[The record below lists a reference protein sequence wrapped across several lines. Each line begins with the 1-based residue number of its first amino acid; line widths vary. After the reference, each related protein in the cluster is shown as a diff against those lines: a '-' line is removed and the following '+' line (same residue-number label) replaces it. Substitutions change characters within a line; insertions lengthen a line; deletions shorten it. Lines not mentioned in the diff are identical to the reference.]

1 MKQLKPIIMIFA
13 ILVFSMSAFAMPED
27 LENPGMT
34 PDSPFYFLDT
44 MFDGLQSA
52 ESLANEKGAE
62 VVAMAQENKLNAL
75 EKARERYENAMQKR
89 IEEADESEENAE
101 EVTRQA
107 SRHMEVLAEV
117 YEKVPEQ
124 ARQGIENAMHNS
136 AEGREKALNRLTE
149 RNRERANEVAQETL
163 TEILENAPE
172 QAKPG
177 LQRAL
182 ETAGSEIPPAQSGE
196 AGGSPSGDS
205 GNKPEDTGSEEDELS
220 QGNKTENTGS
230 NDEGKGGFRLL
241 VSDAPADIADFE
253 YLIVELSKTRIFM
266 IGGDGF
272 EEKDLDASV
281 DLTEVVG
288 EASMEVLSTELEPG
302 KYNKIE
308 LYVDSVD
315 AKANGETANVMVPSG
330 KLQIIKTFEIVEG
343 QVTTFVFD
351 INVVRKGQN
360 NEYNLLPVIS
370 KSGVVGQDIDEDDVE
385 EIEECESDEDCEEGY
400 KCIDGECEEIEEE
413 EEEECE
419 SDEDCD
425 DGLWCNGAE
434 TCVDNTCQTGTAV
447 DCDDEVSYTVDSCN
461 EETDSCDNTPDN
473 SLCDDGLWCNGEEYC
488 DATLGCQA
496 GTPPDCDDGGVCTI
510 DSCNETTDSCDHIP
524 DDSLC
529 EEGYECVDGACQEM
543 Q

>member
-1 MKQLKPIIMIFA
+1 MKYLKPVLLVFV
-13 ILVFSMSAFAMPED
+13 ILVFSMSAFALPED

-75 EKARERYENAMQKR
+75 EKARERYENAIQKR
-89 IEEADESEENAE
+89 IREANNSEEKAE
-101 EVTRQA
+101 EVARQT

-124 ARQGIENAMHNS
+124 ARQGIENAMQNS
-136 AEGREKALNRLTE
+136 AEGRERALNRLTE

-163 TEILENAPE
+163 TEMLENSPE
-172 QAKPG
+172 QAKQG
-177 LQRAL
+177 IQRAL
-182 ETAGSEIPPAQSGE
+182 QAVGSEIPSDQSGE
-196 AGGSPSGDS
+196 AGRSPSGDS
-205 GNKPEDTGSEEDELS
+205 ENKPEDAGSDDK
-220 QGNKTENTGS
+220 GK
-230 NDEGKGGFRLL
+230 EGDNFRLL
-241 VSDAPADIADFE
+241 VSDAPADIEDFE
-253 YLIVELSKTRIFM
+253 YLIVELSKTRIFK
-266 IGGDGF
+266 IGGDGKGF

-281 DLTEVVG
+281 DLTKVVG
-288 EASMEVLSTELEPG
+288 ESSMEVLSTELEPG
-302 KYNKIE
+302 MYNKIE

-330 KLQIIKTFEIVEG
+330 KLQIIKSFEVVDG

-351 INVVRKGQN
+351 INVVKKGQN

-370 KSGVVGQDIDEDDVE
+370 KSGVVGKDIDEDEVE
-385 EIEECESDEDCEEGY
+385 EI
-400 KCIDGECEEIEEE
+400 EE

-425 DGLWCNGAE
+425 EGYECIDGVCEEIEEVECETDSECDDELWCNGAE
-434 TCVDNTCQTGTAV
+434 TCVDNTCQAGTTV
-447 DCDDEVSYTVDSCN
+447 NCDDGIECTIDSCN
-461 EETDSCDNTPDN
+461 EDTDSCDHTADN

-488 DATLGCQA
+488 NVALDCQA
-496 GTPPDCDDGGVCTI
+496 GTPPDCDDGSVCTI

-529 EEGYECVDGACQEM
+529 EEGYECIDGVCQEI